1 MKKQA
6 MVALVLGVLLLAG
19 NSWAVPVLN
28 VGDIVTFQ
36 DSVGNGP
43 GGQFSLYKS
52 GEFVFETFCLEKN
65 ETLNF
70 TAPFKIDAISDSASW
85 GGLPGPGGDPLRDET
100 KYLYYHFYAGNLS
113 GYVYDDPVSADA
125 LQNAIWF
132 LEEAA
137 SVSTPLEQDFI
148 NLAIAAIA
156 KGDTAGIDHIK
167 VLNLLN
173 FTGENGGRAQDVL
186 AYVPEPATLLLM
198 GLGLLGLA
206 GFSRRR
212 FKG

>member
-85 GGLPGPGGDPLRDET
+85 GGSQGLGET
-100 KYLYYHFYAGNLS
+100 LS
-113 GYVYDDPVSADA
+113 GTKPSTSTITSMQVIFLATFTMIPSARMPCRTPFGFLKKRRVY
-125 LQNAIWF
+125 L
-132 LEEAA
+132 
-137 SVSTPLEQDFI
+137 PL
-148 NLAIAAIA
+148 
-156 KGDTAGIDHIK
+156 
-167 VLNLLN
+167 
-173 FTGENGGRAQDVL
+173 
-186 AYVPEPATLLLM
+186 
-198 GLGLLGLA
+198 
-206 GFSRRR
+206 
-212 FKG
+212 